1 MSDHRHTITAAA
13 VNQRNCFVNSA
24 LIGGLGDYC
33 MGGAHLRAKAA
44 DYWRL
49 ARGLSSHSPTRAH
62 LIVMAEWLERQ
73 AKEFDKEIDK
83 EIDKEFEHG
92 AAPAQQDE
100 AGNSESDNP
109 EL

>member
-1 MSDHRHTITAAA
+1 
-13 VNQRNCFVNSA
+13 
-24 LIGGLGDYC
+24 

-49 ARGLSSHSPTRAH
+49 ARGLSLHSPTRAH
-62 LIVMAEWLERQ
+62 LIVMAERLERQ
-73 AKEFDKEIDK
+73 AKEFDK

>member
-13 VNQRNCFVNSA
+13 VNQLNCFVNSA

-33 MGGAHLRAKAA
+33 MGGAHRRAKAA
-44 DYWRL
+44 NYWRL

-62 LIVMAEWLERQ
+62 LIVMAERLERQ
-73 AKEFDKEIDK
+73 TK
-83 EIDKEFEHG
+83 EIDKEFEDA
-92 AAPAQQDE
+92 AAPGRQDE